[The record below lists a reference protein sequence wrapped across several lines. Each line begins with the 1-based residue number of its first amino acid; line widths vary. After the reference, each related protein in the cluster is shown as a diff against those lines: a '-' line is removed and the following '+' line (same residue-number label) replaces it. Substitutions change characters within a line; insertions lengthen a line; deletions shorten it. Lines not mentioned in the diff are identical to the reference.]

1 MKSIIMKIKRR
12 ETPFWAKVYNVAKAV
27 RSMSLPSWKPIHKPL
42 YYFHVAVK
50 NFVHKAYQGLWVVPA
65 FRARC
70 QVAGKGIRLPN
81 GMPEI
86 MGDHLI
92 IKVGDDTQILD
103 STLSAGHL
111 FNKPKL
117 TIGDRVTVGY
127 HSDIS
132 VAQQVF
138 IGSDT
143 VIAKDCYIA
152 DNDGHQIS
160 PKMRRNHLGIGIDD
174 VDIVTIGENCWIG
187 CGAYILKG
195 ANIGTNSIVAA
206 NAVVLKGYYPP
217 NSLIAGNPAK
227 VVYQFD
233 DDGKRIPTAVLGGE
247 KVVWKDGGPDF
258 APAYKEVFGD
268 FFKKT

>member
-12 ETPFWAKVYNVAKAV
+12 ETPFWAKVYDVAKAV

-92 IKVGDDTQILD
+92 LKVGDDTQILD
-103 STLSAGHL
+103 STLAASHL
-111 FNKPKL
+111 FDKPL
-117 TIGDRVTVGY
+117 LSIGSRVTVGY

-132 VAQQVF
+132 VAQQVY
-138 IGSDT
+138 IGDDT

-152 DNDGHQIS
+152 DNDGHPIS
-160 PKMRRNHLGIGIDD
+160 PNMRKNHLGIGIDD
-174 VDIVTIGENCWIG
+174 VNPVKIGANCWIG

-195 ANIGTNSIVAA
+195 ATIGHNSIVAA
-206 NAVVLKGYYPP
+206 NSVVLRGYYPA

-227 VVYQFD
+227 VVYEFD
-233 DDGKRIPTAVLGGE
+233 EDGERVPTSILSGVNVVRTDDI
-247 KVVWKDGGPDF
+247 PDF
-258 APAYKEVFGD
+258 VPRDKIR
-268 FFKKT
+268 